1 MRAGVSS
8 PLARSRRLTP
18 LFPFPFSLFPFPPL
32 DWSNHG
38 ICGRGVLLDLVHYY
52 TADGNA
58 LPYDPWTS
66 HPISVA
72 ELEACAKKQGVTFR
86 RADVLL
92 VRVGFIQKYYAA
104 HNDAKA
110 ALRGGSEVERLC
122 VAFRFPP
129 SLFFRFLVFRDAVDA
144 DVFKTALVSNRAR
157 I

>member
-1 MRAGVSS
+1 MRAGVPS
-8 PLARSRRLTP
+8 PLACPRRLTA
-18 LFPFPFSLFPFPPL
+18 LFPPPP

-52 TADGNA
+52 TADGDA

-122 VAFRFPP
+122 VAFRFP
-129 SLFFRFLVFRDAVDA
+129 LFFFRFLVFRDAVDA
-144 DVFKTALVSNRAR
+144 DGCCVCMF
-157 I
+157 

>member
-18 LFPFPFSLFPFPPL
+18 LFPFPPL

-122 VAFRFPP
+122 VVFPP
-129 SLFFRFLVFRDAVDA
+129 LPLFFFAFWCSEMPWTLMFVVC
-144 DVFKTALVSNRAR
+144 FKTVLVSSRAR
-157 I
+157 T